1 VVFGKEAGKR
11 AAEYA
16 KGAQFK
22 PLDDDPTAFTREQ
35 LNRLLSGSGGERI
48 VHIGEEMK
56 LKMMDDVGVFRTAEG
71 MKSAEEKV
79 RELRQRFAK
88 ISVDDHGRKFNTD
101 LLNAW
106 ELGCMLDVALATTIS
121 AEARQE
127 SRGAHAR
134 EDFPKRDDP
143 NWMKHSLAWLDGD
156 QVKLD
161 YKPVVVTKYQPMER
175 VY

>member
-1 VVFGKEAGKR
+1 
-11 AAEYA
+11 
-16 KGAQFK
+16 
-22 PLDDDPTAFTREQ
+22 
-35 LNRLLSGSGGERI
+35 
-48 VHIGEEMK
+48 
-56 LKMMDDVGVFRTAEG
+56 
-71 MKSAEEKV
+71 
-79 RELRQRFAK
+79 
-88 ISVDDHGRKFNTD
+88 
-101 LLNAW
+101 
-106 ELGCMLDVALATTIS
+106 MLDVALATTIS